1 MKNMEVCFQPDY
13 SGQDDEGLTSKLF
26 NFADLKSLGGLKAGD
41 LLAVDPQIYT
51 KFMKHLSGTVKRD
64 EVTKNLAFLTGLSA
78 YTTEPINLFLRGE
91 TSSGKTYNVR
101 ESLKYFPKEDV
112 WLLGGLSK
120 TALVHSYGTLVDS
133 NGEPILP
140 IDKLDKESSEEE
152 KEAWRNRLKDSY
164 FLVELAGKILVFLE
178 APSYDTFMALRPIL
192 SHDAEE
198 ISYRFTDKTGNG
210 QLHTQHVVIKG
221 WPATVFC
228 SNTEKYIQ
236 DLATRS
242 LTATPETAQDKILD
256 ANIHTGDKAA
266 SPWKF
271 QQDFDFTLLE
281 GYVRFFKNH
290 AQELKAVA
298 PFGMEFARV
307 FPSRFPRAMRDF
319 KRILSL
325 IMVSALFHFA
335 QRPRLVLKTKT
346 EPQETEYYV
355 ICTKRDYEFVMSL
368 WREISETTE
377 TSASKQILTFFHEVV
392 EEVAKLKP
400 EFLIEDLTD
409 MWNGRFQDRK
419 SSHVTRKWV
428 DFLCDAGYMTKEP
441 DPSDRRQNRL
451 KIIKSE
457 KCGNYVQNDLSAIFT
472 VDLFNAWLDEP
483 KQTWTQTDVSL
494 RESGISNDE
503 TTAETVYNRFFSSG
517 NNENV
522 HVELSGSEA
531 SSAEIAKEIADK
543 QERTHFPHFEVDDVL
558 SLKRLTHDFQD
569 TCAACGFKGR
579 MGWQVTKYDNSWVFL
594 CGSCGDKLDKKQ
606 QEAN

>member
-1 MKNMEVCFQPDY
+1 MKNMEVGFQPDQG
-13 SGQDDEGLTSKLF
+13 GQDDEDLKSKLF
-26 NFADLKSLGGLKAGD
+26 NLADLKSLGGFKAGD
-41 LLAVDPQIYT
+41 LLAVDPLIYT
-51 KFMKHLSGTVKRD
+51 KFMKHLSGTVKHD
-64 EVTKNLAFLTGLSA
+64 EVTKNLVFLTGLSA

-120 TALVHSYGTLVDS
+120 TALVHGYGTLVDS
-133 NGEPILP
+133 NREPILLVNRP
-140 IDKLDKESSEEE
+140 DKESSEDE

-164 FLVELAGKILVFLE
+164 FLVELTGKILVFLE
-178 APSYDTFMALRPIL
+178 APSFDTFMALRPIL

-228 SNTEKYIQ
+228 TNTEKYVQ

-256 ANIHTGDKAA
+256 ANIHTGDEAA

-281 GYVRFFKNH
+281 AYVRFFKNH
-290 AQELKAVA
+290 ARELKTVI
-298 PFGMEFARV
+298 PFGKEFAKA
-307 FPSRFPRAMRDF
+307 FPSRLPRTMRDF

-325 IMVSALFHFA
+325 IRVSALFHLA
-335 QRPRLVLKTKT
+335 QRPTLILNTKT
-346 EPQETEYYV
+346 EPQQTERYV
-355 ICTKRDYEFVMSL
+355 IGTKHDYEFVMSL

-377 TSASKQILTFFHEVV
+377 TSASKQVLTFFHEVV
-392 EEVAKLKP
+392 EEVAKSKP

-409 MWNGRFQDRK
+409 MWNSRFQDRK

-428 DFLCDAGYMTKEP
+428 DFLCDVGYMTKEP
-441 DPSDRRQNRL
+441 DPNDRRQNRL

-457 KCGNYVQNDLSAIFT
+457 KCENYVQNDLSAFFT
-472 VDLFNAWLDEP
+472 LDSFKAWLDEL
-483 KQTWTQTDVSL
+483 KQTWTQTNVSL
-494 RESGISNDE
+494 RESGISDE
-503 TTAETVYNRFFSSG
+503 EATVEAVYGRFFSNG
-517 NNENV
+517 NNKDV
-522 HVELSGSEA
+522 HVELSSSEA
-531 SSAEIAKEIADK
+531 SSAEIAEKIMEK
-543 QERTHFPHFEVDDVL
+543 QERTHFPHFGAGDVL
-558 SLKRLTHDFQD
+558 SLKRLTLDFQD
-569 TCAACGFKGR
+569 TCAVCGFKGR
-579 MGWQVTKYDNSWVFL
+579 MSWQATKYDNSWALL